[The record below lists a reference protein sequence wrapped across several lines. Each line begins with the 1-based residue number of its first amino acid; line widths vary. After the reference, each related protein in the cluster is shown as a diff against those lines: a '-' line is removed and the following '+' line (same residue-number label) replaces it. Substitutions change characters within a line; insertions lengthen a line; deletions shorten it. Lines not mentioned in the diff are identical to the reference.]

1 MKSLR
6 LILLILLCLPA
17 FKSWADTLAII
28 QPRETELTR
37 AFVETLRQYQPDGAL
52 QVQRLSDDPDLRSAS
67 VLVTMG
73 LEALQW
79 RLQQGIDTPT
89 IATYITLDQLGPGQ
103 QYPDFVQVLLA
114 SPQPER
120 QLILA
125 SLLLPRLQTV
135 GVLHSRQQLWQT
147 ALWQR
152 AVQRRQLRLVVHQVD
167 QPQELLRNLSSV
179 LNASDVLIGLDDPQI
194 YNADT
199 LKPILLN
206 SYNRKRVLIGPSA
219 PFIAAG
225 SLSTTYSSPQDMA
238 HSTHQLLQQAWQSG
252 AIRYPQRFSVLSN
265 AQVARSLGLP
275 PPDDST
281 LQRLIQDRE
290 QASP

>member
-6 LILLILLCLPA
+6 LIVFILLCLPA
-17 FKSWADTLAII
+17 LKLWADTLAII

-37 AFVETLRQYQPDGAL
+37 AFVETLRQTQPDGAL
-52 QVQRLSDDPDLRSAS
+52 QVHRLSDGPDLRSAS

-79 RLQQGIDTPT
+79 RLQQNIDTPT
-89 IATYITLDQLGPGQ
+89 IATYITLDQLGPEMRH
-103 QYPDFVQVLLA
+103 PDFVQVLLA
-114 SPQPER
+114 SAQPER
-120 QLILA
+120 QLTLA
-125 SLLLPRLQTV
+125 SLLLPRLQTM
-135 GVLHSRQQLWQT
+135 GMLHSGQQQWQT

-152 AVQRRQLRLVVHQVD
+152 AAQRRQLEMVVHQVD
-167 QPQELLRNLSSV
+167 QQQELLRSLSSV
-179 LNASDVLIGLDDPQI
+179 LNSSDVLIGIDDPQI

-199 LKPILLN
+199 LKPILLT
-206 SYNRKRVLIGPSA
+206 SYNRQRVLIGPSA

-238 HSTHQLLQQAWQSG
+238 HSTHQLLQQQWQNG
-252 AIRYPQRFSVLSN
+252 AIHYPQRFSVLSN

-275 PPDDST
+275 PPDDSA
-281 LQRLIQDRE
+281 LQRMIQDQE

>member
-1 MKSLR
+1 MKSIR
-6 LILLILLCLPA
+6 LIVFILLCLPA
-17 FKSWADTLAII
+17 LKPWADTLAII

-37 AFVETLRQYQPDGAL
+37 AFVETLRQYQPEGAL
-52 QVQRLSDDPDLRSAS
+52 QVRLIGDETDLSSAR

-79 RLQQGIDTPT
+79 RLQQRIDTPT
-89 IATYITLDQLGPGQ
+89 IATYISLNQLGPDR

-114 SPQPER
+114 SPKPER

-125 SLLLPRLQTV
+125 SLLLPRLQTA
-135 GVLHSRQQLWQT
+135 GILHSRQQQWQT

-152 AVQRRQLRLVVHQVD
+152 AAQHRQLRLVVQQVD
-167 QPQELLRNLSSV
+167 QPQELLRSLSSV
-179 LNASDVLIGLDDPQI
+179 LNTSDVLIGIDDPQI

-199 LKPILLN
+199 LKPILLT
-206 SYNRKRVLIGPSA
+206 SYNRQRVLIGPSA

-238 HSTHQLLQQAWQSG
+238 LSTHQLLQQQWQSG
-252 AIRYPQRFSVLSN
+252 AIGYPQRFSVLSN

-281 LQRLIQDRE
+281 LQKLIQDRE